1 MHGVDLLLNV
11 QIAVKFFAKDNIG
24 MEINHQKIMLSG
36 ELINFDIKLETRKRN
51 LKRIWLNIEH
61 FGE

>member
-24 MEINHQKIMLSG
+24 MEINHQKIMLFG
-36 ELINFDIKLETRKRN
+36 ELINFNIELEIRERN
-51 LKRIWLNIEH
+51 LKRI
-61 FGE
+61 